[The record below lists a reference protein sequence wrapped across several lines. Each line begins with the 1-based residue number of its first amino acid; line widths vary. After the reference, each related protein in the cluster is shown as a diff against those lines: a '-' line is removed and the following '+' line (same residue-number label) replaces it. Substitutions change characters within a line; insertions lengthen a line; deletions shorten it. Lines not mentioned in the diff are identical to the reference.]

1 MKSLLT
7 VLLCLVLSSPVLTA
21 PIYEAV
27 ILKKLPHSRSDYTQG
42 LEIRAGKLYQSTG
55 QYGKSKLR
63 VFNLADGKLLHSQL
77 LPRQLFGEGITLLND
92 KLVQLTWRAGIARVY
107 QLPKLQLI
115 EEFSLPGQGWG
126 LTNDGKRL
134 IYSDGSDQL
143 HFLTADSWRQLHSI
157 KVHYQGQPVRHLNE
171 LEWTPDYILA
181 NIWLTDWI
189 LMIDPVTGEV
199 IGRID
204 LHNLLPADQRRSDT
218 DVLNGI
224 ARDPDTGELW
234 VTGKN
239 WPWLYQIEL
248 RAKNRLE

>member
-1 MKSLLT
+1 MSRVLVTLLWLMLNSS
-7 VLLCLVLSSPVLTA
+7 VLGATT
-21 PIYEAV
+21 YEAV
-27 ILKKLPHSRSDYTQG
+27 VIKKLPHNRQDFTQG

-55 QYGKSKLR
+55 QYGQSKLQ
-63 VFNLADGKLLHSQL
+63 VFNLADGALLRGQR

-92 KLVQLTWRAGIARVY
+92 KLVQLTWRARIARVY
-107 QLPKLQLI
+107 QLPDLRLI
-115 EEFSLPGQGWG
+115 EEFPLPGQGWG
-126 LTNDGKRL
+126 LTNDGTRL

-143 HFLTADSWRQLHSI
+143 HFLSADNWQLLHSI
-157 KVHYQGQPVRHLNE
+157 GVRYQGQPVRHLNE

-181 NIWLTDWI
+181 NIWFSDWV
-189 LMIDPVTGEV
+189 LMIDPATGEV

-204 LHNLLPADQRRSDT
+204 LHNLLPADQRRPDT

-224 ARDPDTGELW
+224 ARDPDSGELW

-248 RAKNRLE
+248 RPKNRLE

>member
-1 MKSLLT
+1 MPASCT
-7 VLLCLVLSSPVLTA
+7 RALV
-21 PIYEAV
+21 
-27 ILKKLPHSRSDYTQG
+27 
-42 LEIRAGKLYQSTG
+42 STG
-55 QYGKSKLR
+55 RSELQ
-63 VFNLADGKLLHSQL
+63 VFDLADGSLLQRRQ
-77 LPRQLFGEGITLLND
+77 LPRQLFGEGITLLD
-92 KLVQLTWRAGIARVY
+92 DRLVQLTWRAGIGRVY
-107 QLPKLQLI
+107 QLPELRLI
-115 EEFSLPGQGWG
+115 ENFSLPGQGWG

-143 HFLTADSWRQLHSI
+143 HFLAADSWQRLHSI
-157 KVHYQGQPVRHLNE
+157 RVHYQGQPVRHLNE

-181 NIWLTDWI
+181 NIWLSDWV
-189 LMIDPVTGEV
+189 LMIDSATGEV

-204 LHNLLPADQRRSDT
+204 LHNLLPADQRRPDT